1 MLLDYQSKPA
11 LIHRHGMDKG
21 IGSVQISQE
30 IRDGNVETAWLFL
43 NHLGCFAV
51 HDDPPRRQRLATESD
66 WHRNR
71 GEVLRDFG
79 QTSGTGGLRLP
90 MNLATLTAL
99 AKAACDPRH
108 HNWPDQPI
116 PLEKCLACTVV
127 PQLVARVREVETVL
141 NECWAVINETRL
153 QAAGLHT
160 AHWNPASLEKT
171 CERITAAFTPPTGE
185 PRDG

>member
-1 MLLDYQSKPA
+1 MTD
-11 LIHRHGMDKG
+11 
-21 IGSVQISQE
+21 
-30 IRDGNVETAWLFL
+30 
-43 NHLGCFAV
+43 
-51 HDDPPRRQRLATESD
+51 
-66 WHRNR
+66 
-71 GEVLRDFG
+71 
-79 QTSGTGGLRLP
+79 
-90 MNLATLTAL
+90 LATLTAL

-108 HNWPDQPI
+108 HNWPDQSI